1 MGDEDNVYS
10 DPEDGDDGFDEMID
24 NTNEEMIMK
33 HKGNLP
39 KEKSQERDPLLLKQ
53 ETLTRNA
60 TQKYATVTDSPSKRK
75 PKIRSGVYD
84 IDVKKLEK
92 TLAKLNRQ
100 KPKQNSSFIATSREQ
115 VIALQRKE

>member
-39 KEKSQERDPLLLKQ
+39 KEKS
-53 ETLTRNA
+53 
-60 TQKYATVTDSPSKRK
+60 
-75 PKIRSGVYD
+75 
-84 IDVKKLEK
+84 
-92 TLAKLNRQ
+92 
-100 KPKQNSSFIATSREQ
+100 
-115 VIALQRKE
+115 